1 MADSPS
7 RSLWRRVDARLC
19 SLRENGLL
27 RTLRTPSGIDL
38 SSNDYLGLAND
49 PRIKQAL
56 IEAVAR
62 EGAGSTGSR
71 LLRGQRDSFAAIEER
86 FARFKGTERSLYFSS
101 GYLANLAV
109 MTTFAEP
116 DDVIVSDERN
126 HASLID
132 GIRLSAARREI
143 VPHNDVAAVR
153 RAIGAGVAGR
163 AGGAGGERFLVVES
177 LFSMD
182 GDEAPLGKYAEMCA
196 ATGAHL
202 IVDEA
207 HAVGIYG
214 VRGSGLL
221 EEHGVADRVLLSVNT
236 AGKALGVAG
245 AFVAGPAWA
254 IDYLIQRAR
263 PFIFSTA
270 PPPALAAALG
280 ASLDIV

>member
-1 MADSPS
+1 MADSSS

-153 RAIGAGVAGR
+153 RAIGAGGAGR
-163 AGGAGGERFLVVES
+163 AGGAGKRPGR
-177 LFSMD
+177 
-182 GDEAPLGKYAEMCA
+182 
-196 ATGAHL
+196 
-202 IVDEA
+202 
-207 HAVGIYG
+207 VGS
-214 VRGSGLL
+214 RGSTQRGY
-221 EEHGVADRVLLSVNT
+221 
-236 AGKALGVAG
+236 
-245 AFVAGPAWA
+245 GP
-254 IDYLIQRAR
+254 YRAHQ
-263 PFIFSTA
+263 PQ
-270 PPPALAAALG
+270 PALCYQPYPPFQPHPP
-280 ASLDIV
+280 